1 MHPRW
6 LINKT
11 PTLSSTDPNDDAEIE
26 QMFVDLM
33 QRRGWHNLPAQALQ
47 QMLAYPPDKKWP
59 LIYQDRL
66 VEWQSLQRRRA
77 EVVE

>member
-1 MHPRW
+1 MPDQQDAHFVLER
-6 LINKT
+6 
-11 PTLSSTDPNDDAEIE
+11 PNDDAEIE

-33 QRRGWHNLPAQALQ
+33 RRRGWRNLPAQALQ
-47 QMLAYPPDKKWP
+47 HMLAYPPDKKWP